1 MNNYLIPANS
11 KKSQLILGWFTPIDL
26 VIFGIGVVWTV
37 AMLLIIKELT
47 IGIAVVVLLPLL
59 ICSFLVMPLPHYHNV
74 KQLIVN
80 VFNFYTGRRRY
91 YWKGW
96 CIYEG
101 SETRNK

>member
-26 VIFGIGVVWTV
+26 VIFGVGVVWTV

-47 IGIAVVVLLPLL
+47 IGIAIIVLMPLL

-80 VFNFYTGRRRY
+80 VFNFYTGRRKY

-101 SETRNK
+101 SETRNN

>member
-11 KKSQLILGWFTPIDL
+11 KKSQLILGWFTLTDL
-26 VIFGIGVVWTV
+26 VIFGVGVVWTV

-47 IGIAVVVLLPLL
+47 IGIAIIVLMPLL

-80 VFNFYTGRRRY
+80 IFNFYTGRRKY

-101 SETRNK
+101 SETRNN